1 MQIRVYRDYSGP
13 NPRPTSH
20 SHTGCLCF
28 SSSHPVKKQHAGL
41 CGSVYNNPV
50 IWVVF
55 NSVLNSTLAPLCL
68 CCHEFLSFALSH
80 VWKLNF
86 PPPLQ
91 SRLIWIKGIH
101 LWIINTLF
109 AFFFDLMKKQVE
121 VWKHVCLVF
130 SPKGNRLMWFTWMTS
145 DASGAVPCCE
155 NYLNGREMLGHVCFS
170 KVETKVRAVQTWGR
184 RV

>member
-86 PPPLQ
+86 SPLQ

-121 VWKHVCLVF
+121 VWKHVCFLF
-130 SPKGNRLMWFTWMTS
+130 FFPKGNRLMWLREWHQTPVERCH
-145 DASGAVPCCE
+145 AVKIT
-155 NYLNGREMLGHVCFS
+155 LMGGRCWGMCFS

>member
-1 MQIRVYRDYSGP
+1 MQIHVYRDYSGP

-86 PPPLQ
+86 SPPPKWCHAVKITLMGGRCWGMCVFQ
-91 SRLIWIKGIH
+91 RWRQRSGLFRHEVEECKVLGVWIC
-101 LWIINTLF
+101 
-109 AFFFDLMKKQVE
+109 
-121 VWKHVCLVF
+121 VWWPQEK
-130 SPKGNRLMWFTWMTS
+130 
-145 DASGAVPCCE
+145 
-155 NYLNGREMLGHVCFS
+155 YRE
-170 KVETKVRAVQTWGR
+170 
-184 RV
+184 